1 MIKVTTKELAD
12 LIFPNI
18 TKTIA
23 DYEAIYP
30 ERNLKEGAKVTR
42 YAPSPT
48 GFMHIGNFMS
58 ATIDYCLAKK
68 SDGVFYLR
76 NEDTD
81 GAREVEGAVE
91 YIRHVL
97 QHYDMNPDEYEYRD
111 TKETKGN
118 YGPYIQS
125 ERKEIY
131 HAFIKHL
138 IIEGKA
144 YPCFLT
150 QEEMDSIREAQTRD
164 KRRIGI
170 YGRYAKYRNLSP
182 DEAAQRIR
190 SGEKYTIRLKSTGD
204 FNKKFKFNDLAFGEM
219 EFPENDID
227 IPIMKSSNL
236 LPTYHFAH
244 LVDDHL
250 MHTTHVI
257 RGQEW
262 VSSIPIHYELFKTF
276 GFKMPKYIH
285 TPLILKK
292 DGDKIRKISKRL
304 DPEARMSYYEEK
316 GYPIKAVIE
325 AILTIANSNYEQ
337 WREANPEAEFTEFEF
352 SPKKMS
358 ASGALFDL
366 DKLDNISKNYLSKLK
381 AGEVFTMLE
390 NWTKQYDEDFN
401 QLINK
406 HKDYTIEVLNIER
419 EQKKP
424 RKDYAS
430 LSEIKSQIWYMY
442 DELFKNVNYEFDT
455 KYNKDDIK
463 QVLTTYFDKYYNP
476 SDDKDTWFNK
486 MKEMTEELGYCSNMK
501 EYKENPQ
508 SYKGSV
514 ADISNIIRV
523 GITSKS
529 QTPDLYI
536 ILKLLGKERI
546 TTRLNLLNK

>member
-1 MIKVTTKELAD
+1 MTTKDLAN

-18 TKTIA
+18 TKTIE
-23 DYEAIYP
+23 DYEKMYP
-30 ERNLKEGAKVTR
+30 ERDLPEGAKVTR

-58 ATIDYCLAKK
+58 ATIDYCLAHNNG
-68 SDGVFYLR
+68 GVFYLR

-81 GAREVEGAVE
+81 SLREIDGAVE

-97 QHYDMNPDEYEYRD
+97 DHYNMSPDEYEYRD
-111 TKETKGN
+111 TNETKGN

-138 IIEGKA
+138 IEEGKA

-150 QEEMDSIREAQTRD
+150 QEEMDSIRESQTKD

-170 YGRYAKYRNLSP
+170 YGRYAKYRNLTP
-182 DEAAQRIR
+182 DEAAEKINN
-190 SGEKYTIRLKSTGD
+190 GEKYTIRLKSSGD
-204 FNKKFKFNDLAFGEM
+204 FNKKFKFEDLANGTM

-250 MHTTHVI
+250 MRTTHVV

-262 VSSIPIHYELFKTF
+262 ISSVPVHYELFKTF

-304 DPEARMSYYEEK
+304 DPEARMTYYEEK
-316 GYPIKAVIE
+316 GYPVLALIE
-325 AILTIANSNYEQ
+325 AIMTIVNSNYEA
-337 WREANPEAEFTEFEF
+337 WREGHPDAHFTEFDF

-366 DKLDNISKNYLSKLK
+366 DKLDNISKNYISKLK
-381 AGEVFTMLE
+381 ATEVFVLLD
-390 NWTKQYDEDFN
+390 NWSKEYDKDFN
-401 QLINK
+401 ELINK
-406 HKDYTIEVLNIER
+406 YKEYTINVLNIER

-430 LSEIKSQIWYMY
+430 FSEIKGQVWYMY
-442 DELFKNVNYEFDT
+442 DELYNDLEYEFDP
-455 KYNKDDIK
+455 KFSKEDINE
-463 QVLTTYFDKYYNP
+463 VLTTYFNEYYNE
-476 SDDKDTWFNK
+476 SDDKDTWFNS
-486 MKEMTEELGYCSNMK
+486 MKEMAEKLGYCTNMK
-501 EYKENPQ
+501 EYKENPDN
-508 SYKGSV
+508 YKGNI
-514 ADISNIIRV
+514 ADVSNIIRV
-523 GITSKS
+523 GVTTKS

-536 ILKLLGKERI
+536 ILRLLGKERI
-546 TTRLNLLNK
+546 MNRISNIK

>member
-1 MIKVTTKELAD
+1 MTTKELAD

-18 TKTIA
+18 TKTVA
-23 DYEAIYP
+23 DYEKMYP
-30 ERNLKEGAKVTR
+30 ERELKEGAKVTR
-42 YAPSPT
+42 FAPSPT

-58 ATIDYCLAKK
+58 VVIDYVMAKK
-68 SDGVFYLR
+68 SDGIFYLR

-81 GAREVEGAVE
+81 SAREVEGAVE
-91 YIRHVL
+91 SIRHVL
-97 QHYDMNPDEYEYRD
+97 DYYNLTPDEYEYRD
-111 TKETKGN
+111 INEIKGN

-131 HAFIKHL
+131 HAFIKEL
-138 IIEGKA
+138 ISEGKA

-150 QEEMDSIREAQTRD
+150 QEEMDSIREAQTKD

-182 DEAAQRIR
+182 DEAATRIKN
-190 SGEKYTIRLKSTGD
+190 GEQYVIRLKSTGN
-204 FNKKFKFNDLAFGEM
+204 FNQKFKFDDLAYGTM

-227 IPIMKSSNL
+227 VVIMKSSNL

-250 MHTTHVI
+250 MRTTHVV

-262 VSSIPIHYELFKTF
+262 VSSIPTHYELFKTF
-276 GFKMPKYIH
+276 GFKMPKYVH

-304 DPEARMSYYEEK
+304 DPEARMTFYEEK
-316 GYPIKAVIE
+316 GYPVYAVIE
-325 AILTIANSNYEQ
+325 AIMTIANSNYEA
-337 WREANPEAEFTEFEF
+337 WRDGHPDASFIEFEF

-366 DKLDNISKNYLSKLK
+366 DKLDNISKNYLSRLK
-381 AGEVFTMLE
+381 ATEVYDMLDKWSKE
-390 NWTKQYDEDFN
+390 YDKDFN
-401 QLINK
+401 NLINK
-406 HKDYTIEVLNIER
+406 YKEYTINILNIER

-430 LSEIKSQIWYMY
+430 LSEIKNQIWYMY
-442 DELFKNVNYEFDT
+442 DELYKDFEYNFDP
-455 KYNKDDIK
+455 KYTVSDIK
-463 QVLTTYFDKYYNP
+463 EVLNTYFEDYYNEE
-476 SDDKDTWFNK
+476 DDKDTWFNK
-486 MKEMTEELGYCSNMK
+486 MKELTEKLGYCSNMK
-501 EYKENPQ
+501 EYKENPDK
-508 SYKGSV
+508 YKGSV

-523 GITSKS
+523 GVTSLKE
-529 QTPDLYI
+529 TPDLYI
-536 ILKLLGKERI
+536 ILKLLGQKRIKERI
-546 TTRLNLLNK
+546 EKIK

>member
-1 MIKVTTKELAD
+1 MTTKELAD

-18 TKTIA
+18 TKTIE
-23 DYEAIYP
+23 DYEKKYP

-48 GFMHIGNFMS
+48 GFMHIGNFYS
-58 ATIDYCLAKK
+58 VTIDYLLARQ
-68 SDGVFYLR
+68 SGGVFYLR

-81 GAREVEGAVE
+81 SAREVEGAVE
-91 YIRHVL
+91 YIRHIL
-97 QHYDMNPDEYEYRD
+97 EHYNMNPDEYEYRD
-111 TKETKGN
+111 NGKTAGI

-138 IIEGKA
+138 IAEGKA

-150 QEEMDSIREAQTRD
+150 QEEMDSIRQSQKED

-182 DEAAQRIR
+182 DEAAERIKN
-190 SGEKYTIRLKSTGD
+190 GEKYTIRLKSSGD
-204 FNKKFKFNDLAFGEM
+204 FNKKFKFDDLANGTM
-219 EFPENDID
+219 EFPENDTD
-227 IPIMKSSNL
+227 LPIMKSSNL

-250 MHTTHVI
+250 MRTTHVV

-262 VSSIPIHYELFKTF
+262 ISSIPYHYELFKTF

-304 DPEARMSYYEEK
+304 DPEARMTYYEKK
-316 GYPIKAVIE
+316 GYPVEALIE
-325 AILTIANSNYEQ
+325 AIMTIANSNYEA
-337 WREANPEAEFTEFEF
+337 WRENHPDAPFTEFEF

-366 DKLDNISKNYLSKLK
+366 DKLDNISRNYVSKLK
-381 AGEVFTMLE
+381 ATEVFKLLDDWSKE
-390 NWTKQYDEDFN
+390 YDKDFN
-401 QLINK
+401 ELINK
-406 HKDYTIEVLNIER
+406 YKNYTISVLNIER

-424 RKDYAS
+424 RKDYGC
-430 LSEIKSQIWYMY
+430 LSEVKGQIWYMF
-442 DELFKNVNYEFDT
+442 DELFTDVNYDFDPRFSKET
-455 KYNKDDIK
+455 INEVIN
-463 QVLTTYFDKYYNP
+463 TYFNEYFDET
-476 SDDKDTWFNK
+476 DDKDTWFNK
-486 MKEMTEELGYCSNMK
+486 MKEMTDKLGFCSNMK
-501 EYKENPQ
+501 EYKNNPDN
-508 SYKGSV
+508 YKGSI

-523 GITSKS
+523 SVTSLK
-529 QTPDLYI
+529 QTPDLYV
-536 ILKLLGKERI
+536 ILKLLGNTRLKERI
-546 TTRLNLLNK
+546 NKIN

>member
-1 MIKVTTKELAD
+1 MTTKDLAD

-18 TKTIA
+18 TKTIE
-23 DYEAIYP
+23 DYEKEYP

-48 GFMHIGNFMS
+48 GFMHIGNFYS
-58 ATIDYCLAKK
+58 VLVDYVIAKR
-68 SDGVFYLR
+68 SNGIFYLR

-81 GAREVEGAVE
+81 GAREIEGAVE

-97 QHYDMNPDEYEYRD
+97 EHYNLNPDEYEYRD
-111 TKETKGN
+111 IKETKGN

-138 IIEGKA
+138 IAEGKA

-150 QEEMDSIREAQTRD
+150 QEEMDVIREAQAKD

-182 DEAAQRIR
+182 DEAAERIKN
-190 SGEKYTIRLKSTGD
+190 GENYVIRLKSQGD
-204 FNKKFKFNDLAFGEM
+204 FNKKFKFDDLAFGTM

-227 IPIMKSSNL
+227 TIIMKSGNL

-250 MHTTHVI
+250 MRTTHVV

-262 VSSIPIHYELFKTF
+262 VSSIPTHYELFKTF
-276 GFKMPKYIH
+276 GFKLPKYVH

-304 DPEARMSYYEEK
+304 DPEARMTYYEEK
-316 GYPIKAVIE
+316 GYPIYSVIE
-325 AILTIANSNYEQ
+325 AIMTIANSNYEA
-337 WREANPEAEFTEFEF
+337 WRDSHPDAEFTDFEF

-366 DKLDNISKNYLSKLK
+366 DKLDNISKNYISRLK
-381 AGEVFTMLE
+381 ATEVFDMLDRWSRE
-390 NWTKQYDEDFN
+390 YDKEFN
-401 QLINK
+401 ELINK
-406 HKDYTIEVLNIER
+406 YKEYTTSILNIER

-430 LSEIKSQIWYMY
+430 LSEVKGQIWYMY
-442 DELFKNVNYEFDT
+442 DELYKDFEYEFADNLD
-455 KYNKDDIK
+455 KEEIRK
-463 QVLTTYFDKYYNP
+463 VLDTYFNDYYDEN
-476 SDDKDTWFNK
+476 DDKDTWFNK
-486 MKEMTEELGYCSNMK
+486 MKEMTDKLGYCSDMK
-501 EYKENPQ
+501 EYKANPDK
-508 SYKGSV
+508 YKGNV

-523 GITSKS
+523 GVTSKS
-529 QTPDLYI
+529 QTPDLYV
-536 ILKLLGKERI
+536 ILKLLGKNRI
-546 TTRLNLLNK
+546 SKRISMI

>member
-1 MIKVTTKELAD
+1 MTTKELAD

-18 TKTIA
+18 TKTIE
-23 DYEAIYP
+23 DYEKMYP
-30 ERNLKEGAKVTR
+30 ERDLPEGAKVTR
-42 YAPSPT
+42 FAPSPT

-58 ATIDYCLAKK
+58 VTIDYLLARQSK
-68 SDGVFYLR
+68 GVFFLR

-81 GAREVEGAVE
+81 SAREIEGAVE
-91 YIRHVL
+91 AIRHIL
-97 QHYDMNPDEYEYRD
+97 DQYDYIPDEYEYRD
-111 TKETKGN
+111 INDEKGI

-131 HAFIKHL
+131 HTFIKHL

-170 YGRYAKYRNLSP
+170 YGRYAKYRNLTP
-182 DEAAQRIR
+182 DEAAERIKN
-190 SGEKYTIRLKSTGD
+190 GEKYTIRLKSSGD
-204 FNKKFKFNDLAFGEM
+204 FNRKFKFVDLANGEM

-250 MHTTHVI
+250 MRTTHVV

-262 VSSIPIHYELFKTF
+262 ISSIPVHYELFKTF
-276 GFKMPKYIH
+276 GFKMPKYVH
-285 TPLILKK
+285 TPLIIKK

-304 DPEARMSYYEEK
+304 DPEARMTYYEEK
-316 GYPIKAVIE
+316 GYPKYALTE
-325 AILTIANSNYEQ
+325 AIMTIINSNYEA
-337 WREANPEAEFTEFEF
+337 WREAHPDAPFTEFEF

-366 DKLDNISKNYLSKLK
+366 DKLDNISKNYLSRLK
-381 AGEVFTMLE
+381 ATEVFDLLD
-390 NWTKQYDEDFN
+390 NWSKIYDKEFN
-401 QLINK
+401 ELINK
-406 HKDYTIEVLNIER
+406 YKEYTTSVLNIER

-424 RKDYAS
+424 RKDYAC
-430 LSEIKSQIWYMY
+430 LSEVKNQIWYMF
-442 DELFKNVNYEFDT
+442 DELFTDVNYEFAENLT
-455 KYNKDDIK
+455 KEEINN
-463 QVLTTYFDKYYNP
+463 VLNTYFNEYYNEA
-476 SDDKDTWFNK
+476 DDKDTWFNK
-486 MKEMTEELGYCSNMK
+486 MKEMTDKLGYCSNMK
-501 EYKENPQ
+501 EYKENPDK
-508 SYKGSV
+508 YKGSV

-523 GITSKS
+523 GVTSKS
-529 QTPDLYI
+529 QTPDLYVI
-536 ILKLLGKERI
+536 
-546 TTRLNLLNK
+546 LNLLGQERIKNRLSKVNK

>member
-1 MIKVTTKELAD
+1 MTNKDLAD

-18 TKTIA
+18 TKTVE
-23 DYEAIYP
+23 DYEKEYP
-30 ERNLKEGAKVTR
+30 ERELPEGAKVTR

-58 ATIDYCLAKK
+58 ATIDYVMAKR
-68 SDGVFYLR
+68 SGGVFYLR

-81 GAREVEGAVE
+81 GAREIEGAVE

-138 IIEGKA
+138 IEEGKA

-150 QEEMDSIREAQTRD
+150 QEEMDSIRESQTKD

-170 YGRYAKYRNLSP
+170 YGRYAKYRNLTP
-182 DEAAQRIR
+182 DEYAEHIKN
-190 SGEKYTIRLKSTGD
+190 GEPYVIRLKSQGD
-204 FNKKFKFNDLAFGEM
+204 FNKKFKFDDLAYGTM

-227 IPIMKSSNL
+227 VVIMKSSNL

-250 MHTTHVI
+250 MHTTHVV

-262 VSSIPIHYELFKTF
+262 VSSIPTHYELFKTF
-276 GFKMPKYIH
+276 GFKLPKYVH

-292 DGDKIRKISKRL
+292 DGEKIRKISKRL
-304 DPEARMSYYEEK
+304 DPEARMTYYEEK
-316 GYPIKAVIE
+316 GYPIYSVIE
-325 AILTIANSNYEQ
+325 AIMTIANSNYEA
-337 WREANPEAEFTEFEF
+337 WRDGHPDAPFTDFEF

-366 DKLDNISKNYLSKLK
+366 DKLDNISKNYLSRLK
-381 AGEVFTMLE
+381 ATEVFDMLDKWSKE
-390 NWTKQYDEDFN
+390 YDKDFN
-401 QLINK
+401 DLINK
-406 HKDYTIEVLNIER
+406 HKEYTINVLNIER

-430 LSEIKSQIWYMY
+430 LSEIKGQIWYMFDELYKDVKLEFDPKFSKEDIKEVLDTYFNEYY
-442 DELFKNVNYEFDT
+442 DEK
-455 KYNKDDIK
+455 
-463 QVLTTYFDKYYNP
+463 
-476 SDDKDTWFNK
+476 DDKDTWFNK
-486 MKEMTEELGYCSNMK
+486 MKEMTDKLGYCSNMK
-501 EYKENPQ
+501 EYKENPDN
-508 SYKGSV
+508 YKGNV

-523 GITSKS
+523 GVTSLRE
-529 QTPDLYI
+529 TPDLYV
-536 ILKLLGKERI
+536 ILQLLGKDQISKRI
-546 TTRLNLLNK
+546 KEVK

>member
-1 MIKVTTKELAD
+1 MNREELAN

-23 DYEAIYP
+23 DYEDEYP
-30 ERNLKEGAKVTR
+30 ERNLGEGAIVSR

-48 GFMHIGNFMS
+48 GFMHIGNFLA
-58 ATIDYCLAKK
+58 ATIDYVLARK
-68 SDGVFYLR
+68 SGGVFYLR

-81 GAREVEGAVE
+81 KMREVEGAVE

-97 QHYDMNPDEYEYRD
+97 EHYNMNPDEYEYRD
-111 TKETKGN
+111 INETKGC

-131 HAFIKHL
+131 QAFIKHL

-150 QEEMDSIREAQTRD
+150 QEEMDSIRESQTRD

-170 YGRYAKYRNLSP
+170 YGRFAKYRDLDPS
-182 DEAAQRIR
+182 EAAERIKN
-190 SGEKYTIRLKSTGD
+190 GEKYTIRLKSAGD
-204 FNKKFKFNDLAFGEM
+204 FNRKFKFNDLANGEM

-227 IPIMKSSNL
+227 IPIMKSSNG

-250 MHTTHVI
+250 MHTTHVV

-262 VSSIPIHYELFKTF
+262 ISSIPVHYELFRMF

-285 TPLILKK
+285 IPLILKK

-316 GYPIKAVIE
+316 GYPTNAVIE
-325 AILTIANSNYEQ
+325 AIMTIANSNYEA
-337 WREANPEAEFTEFEF
+337 WREGHPDALFTEFEF

-358 ASGALFDL
+358 SSGALFDL
-366 DKLDNISKNYLSKLK
+366 DKLDNISKNYISRLTKE
-381 AGEVFTMLE
+381 EVYNGALIWSREYDSEFADILE
-390 NWTKQYDEDFN
+390 KY
-401 QLINK
+401 
-406 HKDYTIEVLNIER
+406 KDYSMEIYNIER

-424 RKDYAS
+424 RKDYTYY
-430 LSEIKSQIWYMY
+430 SEIKDKTWYMY
-442 DELFKNVNYEFDT
+442 DE
-455 KYNKDDIK
+455 
-463 QVLTTYFDKYYNP
+463 YFDNIEYDFGEYNIEDVRIILNMYIEKYYV
-476 SDDKDTWFNK
+476 DTDTQEEWFNRI
-486 MKEMTEELGYCSNMK
+486 KEMCDTLGYASNMK
-501 EYKENPQ
+501 LYRENPEN
-508 SYKGSV
+508 YKGSV
-514 ADISNIIRV
+514 VDVTNIIR
-523 GITSKS
+523 IALTTLSN
-529 QTPDLYI
+529 TPDLYSLI
-536 ILKLLGKERI
+536 KILGKERV
-546 TTRLNLLNK
+546 TRRLQEI

>member
-1 MIKVTTKELAD
+1 MTTKDLAD

-18 TKTIA
+18 TKTVA
-23 DYEAIYP
+23 DYEKEYP
-30 ERNLKEGAKVTR
+30 ERELPEGAKVTR

-48 GFMHIGNFMS
+48 GFMHIGNFYS
-58 ATIDYCLAKK
+58 VVVDYVVAKR
-68 SDGVFYLR
+68 SNGVFYLR

-81 GAREVEGAVE
+81 GAREIEGAVE

-97 QHYDMNPDEYEYRD
+97 EHYHMDPDEYEYRD

-125 ERKEIY
+125 ERKDIY
-131 HAFIKHL
+131 HAFIKEL
-138 IIEGKA
+138 IAEGKA

-150 QEEMDSIREAQTRD
+150 QEEMDVIREAQTKD

-182 DEAAQRIR
+182 DEAAERIKN
-190 SGEKYTIRLKSTGD
+190 GENYVIRLKSQGD
-204 FNKKFKFNDLAFGEM
+204 FNKKFKFDDLAFGTM

-227 IPIMKSSNL
+227 VVIMKSSNL

-250 MHTTHVI
+250 MRTTHVV

-262 VSSIPIHYELFKTF
+262 VSSIPTHYELFKTF

-304 DPEARMSYYEEK
+304 DPEARMTYYEEK
-316 GYPIKAVIE
+316 GYPIESVIE
-325 AILTIANSNYEQ
+325 AIMTIANSNYEQ
-337 WREANPEAEFTEFEF
+337 WREGHPDAPFTDFDF

-366 DKLDNISKNYLSKLK
+366 DKLDNISKNFISKLK
-381 AGEVFTMLE
+381 ATEVFDMLDKWSKE
-390 NWTKQYDEDFN
+390 YDKDFN
-401 QLINK
+401 ELINK
-406 HKDYTIEVLNIER
+406 DKAYTTAILNIER

-430 LSEIKSQIWYMY
+430 LSEIKGQIWYMF
-442 DELFKNVNYEFDT
+442 DELFTDVTYNFDE
-455 KYNKDDIK
+455 KFDKDTINE
-463 QVLTTYFDKYYNP
+463 VLTTYFDKYYDEK
-476 SDDKDTWFNK
+476 DDKDTWFNK
-486 MKEMTEELGYCSNMK
+486 MKELTDELGFASDMK
-501 EYKENPQ
+501 AYKENPDK
-508 SYKGSV
+508 YKGSV

-523 GITSKS
+523 GVTSLT
-529 QTPDLYI
+529 QTPDLYV
-536 ILKLLGKERI
+536 ILQLLGKERI
-546 TTRLNLLNK
+546 NERIKKVK

>member
-1 MIKVTTKELAD
+1 MTTKELAD

-18 TKTIA
+18 TKTVA
-23 DYEAIYP
+23 DYEKEYP
-30 ERNLKEGAKVTR
+30 ERDLPEGAKVTR

-48 GFMHIGNFMS
+48 GFMHIGNFYS
-58 ATIDYCLAKK
+58 VVVDYVVAKR
-68 SDGVFYLR
+68 SNGIFYLR

-81 GAREVEGAVE
+81 GAREIEGAVE

-97 QHYDMNPDEYEYRD
+97 EHYHMDPDEYEYRD
-111 TKETKGN
+111 TKETKGI

-131 HAFIKHL
+131 HAFIKEL
-138 IIEGKA
+138 IAEGKA

-150 QEEMDSIREAQTRD
+150 QEEMDVIREAQTKD

-170 YGRYAKYRNLSP
+170 YGRYAKYRNMSP
-182 DEAAQRIR
+182 DEAAERIKN
-190 SGEKYTIRLKSTGD
+190 GENYVIRLKSQGD
-204 FNKKFKFNDLAFGEM
+204 FNKKFKFDDLAFGTM

-227 IPIMKSSNL
+227 VVIMKSSNL

-250 MHTTHVI
+250 MRTTHVV

-262 VSSIPIHYELFKTF
+262 VSSVPTHYELFKTF

-304 DPEARMSYYEEK
+304 DPEARMTYYEEK
-316 GYPIKAVIE
+316 GYPIYSVIE
-325 AILTIANSNYEQ
+325 AIMTIANSNYEA
-337 WREANPEAEFTEFEF
+337 WRDSHPDAPFTDFEF

-366 DKLDNISKNYLSKLK
+366 DKLDNISKNYISKLK
-381 AGEVFTMLE
+381 ATEVFDMLDTWSKE
-390 NWTKQYDEDFN
+390 YDKDFN
-401 QLINK
+401 ELINK
-406 HKDYTIEVLNIER
+406 DKEYTTAILNIER

-430 LSEIKSQIWYMY
+430 LSEIKGQIWYMF
-442 DELFKNVNYEFDT
+442 DELYQDVELNFDPKFDKET
-455 KYNKDDIK
+455 IHE
-463 QVLTTYFDKYYNP
+463 VLTTYFDKYYDE

-486 MKEMTEELGYCSNMK
+486 MKELTDELGFSSDMK
-501 EYKENPQ
+501 AYKENPDN
-508 SYKGSV
+508 YKGSV

-523 GITSKS
+523 GITSLS

-536 ILKLLGKERI
+536 ILQLLGKDRIKERI
-546 TTRLNLLNK
+546 SKIK

>member
-1 MIKVTTKELAD
+1 MTTKELAD

-18 TKTIA
+18 TKTIE
-23 DYEAIYP
+23 DYEKEYP
-30 ERNLKEGAKVTR
+30 ERNLKEGSKVTR

-58 ATIDYCLAKK
+58 ATLDYVIAKQ
-68 SDGVFYLR
+68 SNGIFYLR

-81 GAREVEGAVE
+81 GAREIEGAVE

-97 QHYDMNPDEYEYRD
+97 QHYKMDPNEYEYRD
-111 TKETKGN
+111 TKETKGE

-150 QEEMDSIREAQTRD
+150 QEEMDSIRESQTRD

-170 YGRYAKYRNLSP
+170 YGRFAKYRNLTP
-182 DEAAQRIR
+182 DEAAERINN
-190 SGEKYTIRLKSTGD
+190 GEKYTIRLKSSGD
-204 FNKKFKFNDLAFGEM
+204 FNKKFKFMDLANGEM

-250 MHTTHVI
+250 MRTTHVV

-262 VSSIPIHYELFKTF
+262 MSSVPVHYELFKTF

-292 DGDKIRKISKRL
+292 DGEKIRKISKRL
-304 DPEARMSYYEEK
+304 DPEARMTYYEEK
-316 GYPIKAVIE
+316 GYPIYSVIE
-325 AILTIANSNYEQ
+325 AIMTIINSNYEE
-337 WREANPEAEFTEFEF
+337 WRDKHPDALFTDFEF

-358 ASGALFDL
+358 PSGALFDL
-366 DKLDNISKNYLSKLK
+366 DKLDNISKNYISKLK
-381 AGEVFTMLE
+381 ATEVYDLLDE
-390 NWTKQYDEDFN
+390 WTKEYDTEFN
-401 QLINK
+401 TIINK
-406 HKDYTIEVLNIER
+406 YKEYTTNVLNIER

-424 RKDYAS
+424 RKDYS
-430 LSEIKSQIWYMY
+430 CMSEVKGQIWYMF
-442 DELFKNVNYEFDT
+442 DELFQDVTYEFDE
-455 KYNKDDIK
+455 KFSKEEIIN
-463 QVLTTYFDKYYNP
+463 VLKTYFNEYYNEN
-476 SDDKDTWFNK
+476 DDKDTWFSK
-486 MKEMTEELGYCSNMK
+486 MQEMTDKLGYCSNMK
-501 EYKENPQ
+501 EYKENPDK
-508 SYKGSV
+508 YKGNI
-514 ADISNIIRV
+514 AEISNMIRV
-523 GITSKS
+523 GVTSKA
-529 QTPDLYI
+529 QTPDLYV

-546 TTRLNLLNK
+546 LERIKKIA

>member
-1 MIKVTTKELAD
+1 MTSKDLAD

-18 TKTIA
+18 TKTIE
-23 DYEAIYP
+23 DYEKEYP

-42 YAPSPT
+42 FAPSPT
-48 GFMHIGNFMS
+48 GFMHIGNFYS
-58 ATIDYCLAKK
+58 VVVDYVMAKQ
-68 SDGVFYLR
+68 SGGVFYLR

-81 GAREVEGAVE
+81 SAREIEGAVE

-97 QHYDMNPDEYEYRD
+97 EHYKFDVDEYEYRD
-111 TKETKGN
+111 INETKGN

-125 ERKEIY
+125 ERKDIY

-150 QEEMDSIREAQTRD
+150 QEEMDSIRESQTKD

-170 YGRYAKYRNLSP
+170 YGRYAKYRNLTP
-182 DEAAQRIR
+182 DEAAEKIKN
-190 SGEKYTIRLKSTGD
+190 GEPYTVRLKSSGD
-204 FNKKFKFNDLAFGEM
+204 FNKKFKFDDLANGTM

-250 MHTTHVI
+250 MRTTHVV

-262 VSSIPIHYELFKTF
+262 ISSVPVHYELFKTF
-276 GFKMPKYIH
+276 GFKMPKYVH

-304 DPEARMSYYEEK
+304 DPEARMTYYEEK
-316 GYPIKAVIE
+316 GYPIYSVIE
-325 AILTIANSNYEQ
+325 AIMTIANSNFEQ
-337 WREANPEAEFTEFEF
+337 WREGHPDADFTDFEF

-366 DKLDNISKNYLSKLK
+366 DKLDNISKNYLSRLK
-381 AGEVFTMLE
+381 ATEVFDMLDTWSKE
-390 NWTKQYDEDFN
+390 YDKDFN
-401 QLINK
+401 KLINK
-406 HKDYTIEVLNIER
+406 YKEYTTNVLNIER

-430 LSEIKSQIWYMY
+430 LSEIKGQIWYMF
-442 DELFKNVNYEFDT
+442 DELFIDPEYHFDE
-455 KYNKDDIK
+455 KFSKSDIK
-463 QVLTTYFDKYYNP
+463 EVLDTYFNKYYDE

-486 MKEMTEELGYCSNMK
+486 MKELSEELGYCSDMK
-501 EYKENPQ
+501 LYKEDP
-508 SYKGSV
+508 SKYKGNV
-514 ADISNIIRV
+514 ADVSNIIRV
-523 GITSKS
+523 GVTTLTT
-529 QTPDLYI
+529 TPDLYV
-536 ILKLLGKERI
+536 ILQLLGKDRILERI
-546 TTRLNLLNK
+546 SKIK

>member
-1 MIKVTTKELAD
+1 MTTKELAD

-23 DYEAIYP
+23 DYEAMYP
-30 ERNLKEGAKVTR
+30 ERELPEGAKVTR

-58 ATIDYCLAKK
+58 ATIDYVMAKQNN
-68 SDGVFYLR
+68 GIFYLR

-81 GAREVEGAVE
+81 GAREIEGAVE

-97 QHYDMNPDEYEYRD
+97 EHYNMNPDEYEYRD
-111 TKETKGN
+111 TGVTQGI

-125 ERKEIY
+125 ERKDIY

-164 KRRIGI
+164 KKRIGI

-182 DEAAQRIR
+182 DEAAERINN
-190 SGEKYTIRLKSTGD
+190 GEKYTIRLKSTGD
-204 FNKKFKFNDLAFGEM
+204 FNNKFKFNDLAFGEM

-250 MHTTHVI
+250 MRTTHVI

-262 VSSIPIHYELFKTF
+262 VSSVPIHHELFKTF
-276 GFKMPKYIH
+276 GFKLPKYVH

-304 DPEARMSYYEEK
+304 DPEARMTYYEEK
-316 GYPIKAVIE
+316 GYPVYSVIE
-325 AILTIANSNYEQ
+325 AIMTIANSNYEA
-337 WREANPEAEFTEFEF
+337 WRDSHPDAEFTEFEF

-381 AGEVFTMLE
+381 AVEVYNMLDTWSKE
-390 NWTKQYDEDFN
+390 YDKDFN
-401 QLINK
+401 DLINK
-406 HKDYTIEVLNIER
+406 YKDYTIEVLNIER

-430 LSEIKSQIWYMY
+430 FSEIKGQIWYMY
-442 DELFKNVNYEFDT
+442 DELFTDVEYEFDP
-455 KYNKDDIK
+455 KFSKDDINE
-463 QVLTTYFDKYYNP
+463 VLTTYLNESFDEN
-476 SDDKDTWFNK
+476 DDKDTWFNK
-486 MKEMTEELGYCSNMK
+486 VKELTDKLGYCSNMK
-501 EYKENPQ
+501 EYKENPDN
-508 SYKGSV
+508 YKGNV

-523 GITSKS
+523 GVTSKA

-536 ILKLLGKERI
+536 ILKLLGKDRI
-546 TTRLNLLNK
+546 KDRISKIK

>member
-1 MIKVTTKELAD
+1 MTTKDLAN

-18 TKTIA
+18 TKTIE
-23 DYEAIYP
+23 DYEKEYP
-30 ERNLKEGAKVTR
+30 ERNLPEGAKVTR

-58 ATIDYCLAKK
+58 ATINYVMAKK
-68 SDGVFYLR
+68 SKGVFYLR

-81 GAREVEGAVE
+81 SAREIEGAVE

-97 QHYDMNPDEYEYRD
+97 EHYEINPDEYEYRD
-111 TKETKGN
+111 TNETVGN

-125 ERKEIY
+125 ERRDIY

-150 QEEMDSIREAQTRD
+150 QEEMDSIRESQTKD
-164 KRRIGI
+164 KKRIGI
-170 YGRYAKYRNLSP
+170 YGRYAKYRNLTP
-182 DEAAQRIR
+182 DEAAERINN
-190 SGEKYTIRLKSTGD
+190 GEKYTIRLKSSGD
-204 FNKKFKFNDLAFGEM
+204 FNKKFKFTDLVNGDM

-227 IPIMKSSNL
+227 VPIMKSSNL

-250 MHTTHVI
+250 MRTTHVV

-262 VSSIPIHYELFKTF
+262 MSSVPIHFELFKTF
-276 GFKMPKYIH
+276 GFKMPKYVH

-304 DPEARMSYYEEK
+304 DPEARMNYYEEK
-316 GYPIKAVIE
+316 GYPILALIE
-325 AILTIANSNYEQ
+325 AIMTIVNSNYEE
-337 WREANPEAEFTEFEF
+337 WREKNPEAPFTDFDF

-358 ASGALFDL
+358 SSGALFDL
-366 DKLDNISKNYLSKLK
+366 DKLDNISKNYISKLK
-381 AGEVFTMLE
+381 ATEVFDLLDT
-390 NWTKQYDEDFN
+390 WTKEYDKDFN
-401 QLINK
+401 ELINK
-406 HKDYTIEVLNIER
+406 YKDYTIEVLNIER

-430 LSEIKSQIWYMY
+430 TSEIKSQIWYMY
-442 DELFKNVNYEFDT
+442 DELFNDVTYEFDE
-455 KYNKDDIK
+455 KFSKEDIK
-463 QVLTTYFDKYYNP
+463 EVLDTYLNDYYDDN
-476 SDDKDTWFNK
+476 DDKDTWFNK
-486 MKEMTEELGYCSNMK
+486 MKEMTDKLGYCSNMK
-501 EYKENPQ
+501 EYKENPDN
-508 SYKGSV
+508 YKGSV

-523 GITSKS
+523 GVTTKS

-536 ILKLLGKERI
+536 ILKLLGKDRIKERI
-546 TTRLNLLNK
+546 SKIK

>member
-1 MIKVTTKELAD
+1 MTTKELAD

-18 TKTIA
+18 TKTIE
-23 DYEAIYP
+23 DYEKEYP

-42 YAPSPT
+42 FAPSPT
-48 GFMHIGNFMS
+48 GFMHIGNFM
-58 ATIDYCLAKK
+58 AALIDYVIAKK
-68 SDGVFYLR
+68 SGGVFYLR

-81 GAREVEGAVE
+81 SAREVEGAVE

-97 QHYDMNPDEYEYRD
+97 EHYNMKPDEYEYRD
-111 TKETKGN
+111 VNELKGN

-150 QEEMDSIREAQTRD
+150 QEEMDSIRESQTRD

-170 YGRYAKYRNLSP
+170 YGRYAKYRNLTP
-182 DEAAQRIR
+182 DEAAEKIKN
-190 SGEKYTIRLKSTGD
+190 GEKYTVRLKSSGNFNNRFKITDLVNGD
-204 FNKKFKFNDLAFGEM
+204 I

-250 MHTTHVI
+250 MRTTHVV

-262 VSSIPIHYELFKTF
+262 VSSIPMHYELFKTF
-276 GFKMPKYIH
+276 GFKMPKYVHI
-285 TPLILKK
+285 PLIQKK

-304 DPEARMSYYEEK
+304 DPEARMAYYEEL
-316 GYPIKAVIE
+316 GYPIYAVIE
-325 AILTIANSNYEQ
+325 AIMTIINSNYEQ
-337 WREANPEAEFTEFEF
+337 WREGHPDASFIEFEF

-358 ASGALFDL
+358 SSGALFDL
-366 DKLDNISKNYLSKLK
+366 EKLDNISKNYLSRLK
-381 AGEVFTMLE
+381 ATEVFDLLNT
-390 NWTKQYDEDFN
+390 WTKEYDPSFN
-401 QLINK
+401 ELINK
-406 HKDYTIEVLNIER
+406 YKEYTIEVLNIER

-424 RKDYAS
+424 RKDYAN
-430 LSEIKSQIWYMY
+430 LSEVKKQIWYMY
-442 DELFKNVNYEFDT
+442 DELYKDVTYHFDEKFTKEEINNVLN
-455 KYNKDDIK
+455 
-463 QVLTTYFDKYYNP
+463 TYFNNYYNEL
-476 SDDKDTWFNK
+476 DDKDTWFNK
-486 MKEMTEELGYCSNMK
+486 MKEMTDSLGYASNMK
-501 EYKENPQ
+501 EYKENPEQ
-508 SYKGSV
+508 YKGSI

-523 GITSKS
+523 AVTSLKE
-529 QTPDLYI
+529 TPDLYI
-536 ILKLLGKERI
+536 ILKLLGSERI
-546 TTRLNLLNK
+546 SKRISTL